1 MYRSLLF
8 VPAHEEKYYLSA
20 KKVCPDVLIYDLED
34 SVPESAKSI
43 AKNLISKKIEKKEKQ
58 KNFIRI
64 RYDST
69 DTYYEDILDTIAL
82 PIQGYILPKVEST
95 YDVVKVSRA
104 ISYLEKENGIKDYKI
119 KLICLIE
126 TPKGILN
133 IAEIVKNT
141 DRVIGLGF
149 GGEDYSTSINAERNH
164 DVLLYPRSSIVI
176 AAKAFKLLAFDTV
189 YLNYIDNDG
198 FQKELTMSKELGFDG
213 KLLIHPNQVMI
224 TNEVF
229 SYSKKQVDEIVNI
242 IEEFER
248 VKKQESKN
256 VVIINNV
263 VYEEPH
269 IKRLKSI
276 VKRYR

>member
-20 KKVCPDVLIYDLED
+20 KKACPDVLIYDLED
-34 SVPESAKSI
+34 SVPENAKSI
-43 AKNLISKKIEKKEKQ
+43 AKELISKKIEKKEKQ

-64 RYDST
+64 RYDRT
-69 DTYYEDILDTIAL
+69 DSYYEDILDTIAL
-82 PIQGYILPKVEST
+82 PIQGYILPKVESA
-95 YDVVKVSRA
+95 YDVVEVSRT
-104 ISYLEKENGIKDYKI
+104 ISYLEKENGIMGYAI

-126 TPKGILN
+126 SPKGILN
-133 IAEIVKNT
+133 IAKIAENT
-141 DRVIGLGF
+141 DRVIGIGF
-149 GGEDYSTSINAERNH
+149 GGEDYSASINAETVH
-164 DVLLYPRSSIVI
+164 DVFLHPRSSIIV
-176 AAKAFKLLAFDTV
+176 AAKAFKLLVFDTV
-189 YLNYIDNDG
+189 YLNYMNNEG
-198 FQKELTMSKELGFDG
+198 FRQELTMNKELGFDG

-229 SYSKKQVDEIVNI
+229 SYSKKQVDGLLKI
-242 IEEFER
+242 IEEFEKI
-248 VKKQESKN
+248 KKQDNKN
-256 VVIINNV
+256 VAIIDNV